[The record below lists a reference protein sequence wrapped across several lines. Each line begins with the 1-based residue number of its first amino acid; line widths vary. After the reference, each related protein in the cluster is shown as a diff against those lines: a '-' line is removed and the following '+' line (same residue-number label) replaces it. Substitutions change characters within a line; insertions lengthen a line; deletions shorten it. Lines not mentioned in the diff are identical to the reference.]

1 MLNYGGTSSSIPSSR
16 ITEINLFSANTH
28 MKTSLGSY
36 SIYRQLKHREAG
48 QPQFERKWVVRF
60 FVGTGKPLTRSKHPY
75 PICDRCLAEVGNPV
89 ESRPNCGCQVA
100 VRKWAG
106 AWLETHTA
114 LLQRGE
120 MDRLSELRT
129 PKQWTPV
136 AEVLAVY
143 RERGPEDRAQR
154 LNFLATVYEQ
164 TTGKDIACLR
174 WEDLTADLKLDWAEL
189 RQEAGRRGWLGMGAG
204 KNMPADGW
212 EKLRE
217 LKRTGKLPALDDRT
231 EAPWNTT
238 VGTYMTSINSIFGE
252 KSRTK
257 ILRGLLVP
265 ELKGFLECRLSLP
278 GPKGHKEIPA
288 EVMAKMDEA
297 LPVLRQADARVWLF
311 EQLCEETGV
320 RPVSV
325 RRLVPADLHALTP
338 AESAVWRR
346 KMALEWKVEE
356 SELCEFGGLLR
367 VAAAKHGAEIL
378 TPVSAAVVAVAREV
392 MTLESLIGAKHET
405 EGKQLHAALNIWLR
419 KRGVTGTHA
428 AYLLRHRKGQ
438 LLRRFGGKAAAAAG
452 LGHTS
457 EAMAGRYSRED
468 RVVPAIGLRVA

>member
-1 MLNYGGTSSSIPSSR
+1 
-16 ITEINLFSANTH
+16 

-36 SIYRQLKHREAG
+36 SIYRQAAAG
-48 QPQFERKWVVRF
+48 TAGPWVRKWVVRF
-60 FVGTGKPLTRSKHPY
+60 FVGGGKPLTRSKHPY
-75 PICDRCLAEVGNPV
+75 PVCDKCLAEAGNPV
-89 ESRPNCGCQVA
+89 ETRPNCGCQTS
-100 VRKWAG
+100 VRKWAERF
-106 AWLETHTA
+106 LETHTA
-114 LLQRGE
+114 MLQRGE
-120 MDRLSELRT
+120 MDRLQELIA
-129 PKQWTPV
+129 PKRWASV

-143 RERGPEDRAQR
+143 RERGPDDRVQR
-154 LNFLATVYEQ
+154 LNFLATVFEQ
-164 TTGKDIACLR
+164 TTGRDIAAMR

-189 RQEAGRRGWLGMGAG
+189 RQEAGRRGWLGLGAG
-204 KNMPADGW
+204 RNMPADGW
-212 EKLRE
+212 AVLRE
-217 LKRTGKLPALDDRT
+217 MKRAGKLPALDDRT

-288 EVMAKMDEA
+288 EVMARMDA
-297 LPVLRQADARVWLF
+297 GLPVLRDEDARVWLF
-311 EQLCEETGV
+311 EQLCEETGM

-325 RRLVPADLHALTP
+325 RRLMPGDLRALTA
-338 AESAVWRR
+338 AEAAEWRAR
-346 KMALEWKVEE
+346 MAAEWRVDEA
-356 SELCEFGGLLR
+356 ELSEFGGLLR

-378 TPVSAAVVAVAREV
+378 TPVSAAVVEVARAV
-392 MTLESLIGAKHET
+392 MTSESLIGAKHET
-405 EGKQLHAALNIWLR
+405 EGKQLHARLNAWLR
-419 KRGVTGTHA
+419 GCGVEGTHA

-468 RVVPAIGLRVA
+468 RVIPAIGLRVA

>member
-1 MLNYGGTSSSIPSSR
+1 
-16 ITEINLFSANTH
+16 

-36 SIYRQLKHREAG
+36 SIYRQPKTRPEG
-48 QPQFERKWVVRF
+48 MPQYEWKWIVRF
-60 FVGTGKPLTRSKHPY
+60 FVGAGKPLTRSKHPY

-89 ESRPNCGCQVA
+89 ETRANCGCQKKV
-100 VRKWAG
+100 KDWAE
-106 AWLETHTA
+106 LFLKTHTA
-114 LLQRGE
+114 MLQRGE
-120 MDRLSELRT
+120 MDRLNELLT
-129 PKQWTPV
+129 PKKWASV

-154 LNFLATVYEQ
+154 LNFLTTVFEQ

-189 RQEAGRRGWLGMGAG
+189 RQEAGRRGWLGLGAG
-204 KNMPADGW
+204 RNMPADGW
-212 EKLRE
+212 ALLRE
-217 LKRTGKLPALDDRT
+217 MKRAGKLPALDDRT

-278 GPKGHKEIPA
+278 GPKGHKEIPLA
-288 EVMAKMDEA
+288 VMARMDAA
-297 LPVLRQADARVWLF
+297 LTELREQDARVWLF
-311 EQLCEETGV
+311 EQLCEETGM

-325 RRLVPADLHALTP
+325 RRLMPADLRALTVTEA
-338 AESAVWRR
+338 AEWRAR
-346 KMALEWKVEE
+346 MASEWRVDEA
-356 SELCEFGGLLR
+356 ELSEFGGLLR

-378 TPVSAAVVAVAREV
+378 TPVSAAVVAVARAV
-392 MTLESLIGAKHET
+392 MTLESLIGARHET
-405 EGKQLHAALNIWLR
+405 EGKQLHAGLNAWLR
-419 KRGVTGTHA
+419 GCGVEGTHA

-468 RVVPAIGLRVA
+468 RVIPAIGLRVA